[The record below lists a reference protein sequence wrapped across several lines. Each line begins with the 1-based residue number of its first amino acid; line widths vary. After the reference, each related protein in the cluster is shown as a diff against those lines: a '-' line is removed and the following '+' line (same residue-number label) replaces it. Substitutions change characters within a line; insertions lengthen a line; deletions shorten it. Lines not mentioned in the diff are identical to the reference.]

1 MAETR
6 SIPAALGI
14 IIGPAIAYISFLIF
28 TSTYSEFLQL
38 LCFVLFFAAGH
49 DLAKSRISL
58 SGILT
63 LLLLPAIP
71 IAMYLNLAQVPEG
84 QQLSPIVII
93 GLWVVSALAG
103 AFMAAY
109 RPTSP
114 GDVRH
119 VTRLAILGT
128 VLVLFIVATYLV

>member
-1 MAETR
+1 MAEKR

-14 IIGPAIAYISFLIF
+14 VIGPAIAYISYLIF
-28 TSTYSEFLQL
+28 ASGYSEFLQL
-38 LCFVLFFAAGH
+38 LCFALFFVAGH

-71 IAMYLNLAQVPEG
+71 IAMYLNLAQLPQG
-84 QQLSPIVII
+84 QQLSPVVII
-93 GLWVVSALAG
+93 GLWAISALAG

-109 RPTSP
+109 RPAKP
-114 GDVRH
+114 GDTRH
-119 VTRLAILGT
+119 VTRLAIIGT
-128 VLVLFIVATYLV
+128 VLVLFIVATFLL

>member
-1 MAETR
+1 MAEKR

-14 IIGPAIAYISFLIF
+14 VIGPAIAYISFLIF
-28 TSTYSEFLQL
+28 TSGYSEFLQL
-38 LCFVLFFAAGH
+38 LCFAFFFVAGH

-71 IAMYLNLAQVPEG
+71 IAMYLNLAQVTGE
-84 QQLSPIVII
+84 QQLSPVFII

-109 RPTSP
+109 RPAQS

-119 VTRLAILGT
+119 ITRLAILGT
-128 VLVLFIVATYLV
+128 VLVLFIVATFVF

>member
-1 MAETR
+1 MAEKR

-14 IIGPAIAYISFLIF
+14 VIGPAIAYISFLIF
-28 TSTYSEFLQL
+28 TSGYSEFLQL
-38 LCFVLFFAAGH
+38 LCFALFFIAGH

-71 IAMYLNLAQVPEG
+71 IAMYLNLAQTTAG
-84 QQLSPIVII
+84 QQLSPVVII

-109 RPTSP
+109 RPALQR
-114 GDVRH
+114 DAQY
-119 VTRLAILGT
+119 VTRLVVMGAL
-128 VLVLFIVATYLV
+128 LVLFILATFIF

>member
-14 IIGPAIAYISFLIF
+14 VIGPGIAYLSFVIF
-28 TSTYSEFLQL
+28 TSGFSEFLQL
-38 LCFVLFFAAGH
+38 LCFGLFFLAGY
-49 DLAKSRISL
+49 DLGKSRISL

-71 IAMYLNLAQVPEG
+71 IAMYLNLAQLPAG

-93 GLWVVSALAG
+93 GLWAVSALAG

-109 RPTSP
+109 RPAVP
-114 GDVRH
+114 GETTH
-119 VTRLAILGT
+119 LTRLAILAT
-128 VLVLFIVATYLV
+128 VLVLLILGLFIF

>member
-1 MAETR
+1 MAEKR

-28 TSTYSEFLQL
+28 TTAYSEFLQL
-38 LCFVLFFAAGH
+38 LCFAFFFAAGH

-84 QQLSPIVII
+84 QQLSPVVII
-93 GLWVVSALAG
+93 GLWAVSALAG

-109 RPTSP
+109 RPAP
-114 GDVRH
+114 VGDVRH

-128 VLVLFIVATYLV
+128 ALVLFILATFIF

>member
-1 MAETR
+1 MAEKR

-14 IIGPAIAYISFLIF
+14 VIGPAIAYTSFLIF
-28 TSTYSEFLQL
+28 SSDYSELLQL
-38 LCFVLFFAAGH
+38 LCFALFFIAGH

-71 IAMYLNLAQVPEG
+71 IAMYLNLAQIPPG
-84 QQLSPIVII
+84 QHLSPVAII
-93 GLWVVSALAG
+93 GLWAVSALAG

-109 RPTSP
+109 RPVP
-114 GDVRH
+114 QGDARH
-119 VTRLAILGT
+119 VTRLVILAS
-128 VLVLFIVATYLV
+128 VLVLFILATFVF

>member
-1 MAETR
+1 MAEKR

-14 IIGPAIAYISFLIF
+14 VIGPAIAYISFLIF
-28 TSTYSEFLQL
+28 TSGYSEFLQL
-38 LCFVLFFAAGH
+38 LCFALFFIAGH

-71 IAMYLNLAQVPEG
+71 IAMYLNLAQTTAG
-84 QQLSPIVII
+84 QQLSPVVII

-109 RPTSP
+109 RPALQR
-114 GDVRH
+114 DARY
-119 VTRLAILGT
+119 VTRLVVMGAL
-128 VLVLFIVATYLV
+128 LVLFILATFIF